1 MVWQKEALCKSLTEV
16 SESLCVDKSTVSR
29 TLSLFFASGS
39 LKKKPYPKDKAFRK
53 LTTPCQLLIMN
64 LVIERPGVYLCEL
77 QDELRST
84 LEVEVSLSAIC
95 TFVHQSGL
103 TRQKLVTTA
112 TQRDEF
118 LREQF
123 ISDVSVY
130 NPDMLVFIDETGADG
145 RNLLRSHG
153 YSIRGKPLQNHTSLV
168 RGERVSA
175 VACISTAG
183 LLDVK
188 TVKGNTD
195 GDIFYEFVQTHLLPI
210 LQPYNGS
217 NPHSVMIMDNC
228 SIHHVPEVIKSIT
241 DVGALVHFLPPYSP
255 YLAPIEETFLKV
267 KTTLK
272 SMENRITHITD
283 IETLILLSFAEVT
296 AEDCR
301 GWIYSTGAYD

>member
-1 MVWQKEALCKSLTEV
+1 M
-16 SESLCVDKSTVSR
+16 
-29 TLSLFFASGS
+29 
-39 LKKKPYPKDKAFRK
+39 
-53 LTTPCQLLIMN
+53 
-64 LVIERPGVYLCEL
+64 
-77 QDELRST
+77 
-84 LEVEVSLSAIC
+84 
-95 TFVHQSGL
+95 
-103 TRQKLVTTA
+103 
-112 TQRDEF
+112 
-118 LREQF
+118 
-123 ISDVSVY
+123 Y
-130 NPDMLVFIDETGADG
+130 NPDLLVFIDETGADR

-153 YSIRGKPLQNHTSLV
+153 YSIREKPLRNHTLLV
-168 RGERVSA
+168 RGEHVSA

-183 LLDVK
+183 HLDVK

-228 SIHHVPEVIKSIT
+228 SIHHVPEVVKSIT

-255 YLAPIEETFLKV
+255 DLAPIEETFSKV
-267 KTTLK
+267 K

-283 IETLILLSFAEVT
+283 IETLILLSFTEVT